1 MFKAAQFI
9 VRNKF
14 VLIGAAVVGFLV
26 FGRNGDEPKKV
37 SPWGTDSAQAAAQSA
52 NTSLSDKALGAVAVA
67 AKDYAG
73 VDVAKVMPGTLR
85 KDTVDNWQS
94 TGEAAKKANGN

>member
-14 VLIGAAVVGFLV
+14 VVIGAAVVGFLV
-26 FGRNGDEPKKV
+26 FGRDGDETKKV
-37 SPWGTDSAQAAAQSA
+37 NPWDNDTAQAAAHSA

-73 VDVAKVMPGTLR
+73 VDVEKVMPGTLR
-85 KDTVDNWQS
+85 KDAVDNWQS
-94 TGEAAKKANGN
+94 AGEAAKKANGN